1 MIENMLSGFRMIKLE
16 ISSRKIFVKGSE
28 FKIRSITLFV
38 LNINILR
45 LSLMEI
51 R

>member
-1 MIENMLSGFRMIKLE
+1 MIENMLSGFHMIKLE
-16 ISSRKIFVKGSE
+16 ISSRKNFVKGSE